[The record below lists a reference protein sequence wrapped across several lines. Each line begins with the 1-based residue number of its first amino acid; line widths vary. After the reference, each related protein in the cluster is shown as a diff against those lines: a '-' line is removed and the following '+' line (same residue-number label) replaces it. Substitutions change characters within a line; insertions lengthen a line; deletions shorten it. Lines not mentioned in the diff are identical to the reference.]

1 MKRIVYVII
10 LCSAQF
16 AHAQKMGI
24 DLFIRLPQVVNY
36 NFTKPTIS
44 YAPLISTGLT
54 LRYKKAFVDVGSFI
68 GNTNVVGH
76 YSYFGSALYNRQS
89 PDNWLFVTN
98 WFGEATYFPAQQDK
112 KSYWVQ
118 TVGISPVLVRPFH
131 FGAFAIALTIG
142 AAFYDDTLSLNSRI
156 IFNYS
161 LPIIK
166 SRS

>member
-1 MKRIVYVII
+1 MKGILYVII

-68 GNTNVVGH
+68 CNKLVWRSNVFSCTARQEKLLGTNGRH
-76 YSYFGSALYNRQS
+76 Q
-89 PDNWLFVTN
+89 PC
-98 WFGEATYFPAQQDK
+98 
-112 KSYWVQ
+112 
-118 TVGISPVLVRPFH
+118 
-131 FGAFAIALTIG
+131 IG
-142 AAFYDDTLSLNSRI
+142 AALSFWGICDS
-156 IFNYS
+156 FNHRGCF
-161 LPIIK
+161 L
-166 SRS
+166 

>member
-1 MKRIVYVII
+1 MKGIRLTVI
-10 LCSAQF
+10 LCSTQL
-16 AHAQKMGI
+16 AHAQKIGV
-24 DLFIRLPQVVNY
+24 DLFVRLPQVVNY
-36 NFTKPTIS
+36 NFAKPAVS
-44 YAPLISTGLT
+44 YTPLISTGLT
-54 LRYKKAFVDVGSFI
+54 LRYKKAFADVGSFI
-68 GNTNVVGH
+68 GNTNGTGH
-76 YSYFGSALYNRQS
+76 YSYFGSALFYRQS

-98 WFGEATYFPAQQDK
+98 WFGEATYFPAQQEK
-112 KSYWVQ
+112 KSYWAQ

-166 SRS
+166 SKS